1 MSQSFPP
8 SPDKA
13 RNTRMMDLRRHGGIA
28 LHLAIGLPLLGGVL
42 LVGQALM
49 LANIL
54 GRVIQEG
61 AAISTMIPLVLA
73 VAAILL
79 VRIAIGLA
87 GEQAGQ
93 IAAEKIK
100 LALRRS
106 LFVHGLDKR
115 AGLGLAPASG
125 AIATAIVDQT
135 EAIEAFFARY
145 LPAMIGA
152 AFLPV
157 AFAAVMFPVDWIIAL
172 LFLFTAPAI
181 PLFMALAGM
190 GAQAATDR
198 QANALSRLSAYFSDR
213 LRGLVTLKLF
223 GQERAAIAD
232 VYKASEDLRHRT
244 NRVLAIAFLS
254 SAILE
259 FFAALGVAGVAL
271 YVGLTYLGFLPFHPE
286 LTLTLGFFALLMAPE
301 VYQPLRQLAVHYHD
315 RAAARSAIEQIEN
328 QIGRIDALSPLQPDR
343 PPLIRVNAAALTI
356 EGLSVQTASGRA
368 ILDDLSLSLP
378 AGQSLAIMGESGI
391 GKTTLMRAIARL
403 VPYHGHIRLDGADT
417 GEIPETLLRQ
427 RLTVITQK
435 PRIFHGTLYDNIRF
449 AAPDASDQ
457 AVEAAAGRA
466 RVMDFA
472 RDMPDGLGTLVG
484 EGGEGL
490 SGGQAQRVA
499 LARLFLTK
507 PGLIILDEPTA
518 HLDPET
524 EAAVLD
530 EIFAFA
536 SDRTLIILT
545 HARPVA
551 ARAEKAMRLAGGRLI
566 AMPHM
571 RPSASAKEEHRA

>member
-13 RNTRMMDLRRHGGIA
+13 RNARMMALRRHGGFA
-28 LHLAIGLPLLGGVL
+28 LHLAIGLPLVGGIL
-42 LVGQALM
+42 LVAQALL

-61 AAISTMIPLVLA
+61 AAVATVTPFVLA

-79 VRIAIGLA
+79 VRIAIGVT

-100 LALRRS
+100 LALRRA
-106 LFVHGLDKR
+106 LFAHEIEKR
-115 AGLGLAPASG
+115 NGLGLAPASG

-152 AFLPV
+152 VFLPIT
-157 AFAAVMFPVDWIIAL
+157 FAVVLFPVDWIIAL

-198 QANALSRLSAYFSDR
+198 QANALSRLSAYFADR
-213 LRGLVTLKLF
+213 LRGIVTLKLF
-223 GQERAAIAD
+223 GREQDAIAD
-232 VYKASEDLRHRT
+232 VHKASEDLRRRT
-244 NRVLAIAFLS
+244 NRVLVIAFLS

-286 LTLTLGFFALLMAPE
+286 LTLTMGFFALLMAPE
-301 VYQPLRQLAVHYHD
+301 VYQPLRQLAAHYHD

-328 QIGRIDALSPLQPDR
+328 QIGKLDALTILQPAKS
-343 PPLIRVNAAALTI
+343 PLIRINAAALAI
-356 EGLSVQTASGRA
+356 EDLTVKTSSGRA
-368 ILDDLSLSLP
+368 ILDDLNLSLS
-378 AGQSLAIMGESGI
+378 ASQSLAIMGESGI

-403 VPYHGHIRLDGADT
+403 IPYEGQILIDGT
-417 GEIPETLLRQ
+417 ETCELPEAQLRQ
-427 RLTVITQK
+427 RLAVITQK
-435 PRIFHGTLYDNIRF
+435 PRIFHGTLSDNIRF
-449 AAPDASDQ
+449 AAPQASDE
-457 AVEAAAGRA
+457 AVQTAARRA
-466 RVMDFA
+466 RVMDFVS
-472 RDMPDGLGTLVG
+472 DMPEGLDTLVG

-490 SGGQAQRVA
+490 SGGQAQRIA
-499 LARLFLTK
+499 LARLFLIG

-536 SDRTLIILT
+536 AGRTLIVLT
-545 HARPVA
+545 HSRSVA
-551 ARAEKAMRLAGGRLI
+551 ARADKAMRLAGGKLHT
-566 AMPHM
+566 MPHM
-571 RPSASAKEEHRA
+571 RSAAANKEEHRA

>member
-1 MSQSFPP
+1 MSQSLPP

-13 RNTRMMDLRRHGGIA
+13 RNARMMALRQHGGFA
-28 LHLAIGLPLLGGVL
+28 LYLAIGLPLAGGIL
-42 LVGQALM
+42 LVGQALL

-54 GRVIQEG
+54 GRTIEEG
-61 AAISTMIPLVLA
+61 AAVATVTPLVVA

-79 VRIAIGLA
+79 IRIGMGVA

-100 LALRRS
+100 LTLRRA
-106 LFVHGLDKR
+106 LFAHVLEQR
-115 AGLGLAPASG
+115 SGLGLAPASG
-125 AIATAIVDQT
+125 AISTAIVDQT

-152 AFLPV
+152 AFLPI
-157 AFAAVMFPVDWIIAL
+157 AFAVVLFPVDWIIAL

-198 QANALSRLSAYFSDR
+198 QANALSRLSAYFADR
-213 LRGLVTLKLF
+213 LRGIVTLKLF
-223 GQERAAIAD
+223 GREEDAIAD
-232 VYKASEDLRHRT
+232 VHKASEDLRRRT
-244 NRVLAIAFLS
+244 NRVLVIAFLS

-286 LTLTLGFFALLMAPE
+286 LTLTMGFFALLMAPE
-301 VYQPLRQLAVHYHD
+301 VYLPLRQLAAHYHD

-328 QIGRIDALSPLQPDR
+328 QIGQIDALTPLESANN
-343 PPLIRVNAAALTI
+343 PPIRVNAVTLMI
-356 EGLSVQTASGRA
+356 EKLSVRTTSGRA
-368 ILDDLSLSLP
+368 ILDELNLSLP

-403 VPYHGHIRLDGADT
+403 IPYEGQVLVDGVEMEELA
-417 GEIPETLLRQ
+417 EAQLRQ
-427 RLTVITQK
+427 RLAVITQK

-449 AAPDASDQ
+449 AAPQASDE
-457 AVEAAAGRA
+457 AVRSAARRA
-466 RVMDFA
+466 RVMDFVN
-472 RDMPDGLGTLVG
+472 DLPEGLDTLVG

-490 SGGQAQRVA
+490 SGGQTQRIA
-499 LARLFLTK
+499 LARLFLTR
-507 PGLIILDEPTA
+507 PGLIMLDEPTA
-518 HLDPET
+518 HLDPAT

-536 SDRTLIILT
+536 SGRTLIILT
-545 HARPVA
+545 HARAVA
-551 ARAEKAMRLAGGRLI
+551 VRAEKAMRLAGGKLH
-566 AMPHM
+566 AMPHV
-571 RPSASAKEEHRA
+571 RHGKPAQEEHRA